1 MRTRTILMII
11 GVPLLLLMIAYFVLG
26 MVLLGS
32 VGGLYP

>member
-1 MRTRTILMII
+1 MRLRTILAII
-11 GVPLLLLMIAYFVLG
+11 GVPLLLLMIAYFVWA